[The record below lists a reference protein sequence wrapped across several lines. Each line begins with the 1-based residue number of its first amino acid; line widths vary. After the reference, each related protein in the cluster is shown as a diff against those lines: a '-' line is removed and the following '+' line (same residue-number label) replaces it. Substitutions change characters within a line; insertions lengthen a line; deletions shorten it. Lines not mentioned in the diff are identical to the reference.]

1 MPFGNTTFAGKYFA
15 AAAAALR
22 LVRSKLGGGG
32 GGFPPTP
39 VMEALDHL
47 RRASLSD
54 LEDEEVALLM
64 LAGYL

>member
-15 AAAAALR
+15 AAAAAIQV
-22 LVRSKLGGGG
+22 VRAKLSGGG
-32 GGFPPTP
+32 GGFPPQA
-39 VMEALDHL
+39 VSDALDHL
-47 RRASLSD
+47 RRARLSD